1 MQTTAG
7 SVAVVEDDAAMRR
20 SIEYLLI
27 ARGYTVST
35 FESAEAFLESAAIGS
50 AVGLVLDIH
59 LPGMSGIDLQTRLL
73 AMKSRMQVVFV
84 TAYDDDAVRLKAL
97 ALGCVDFLQKPFDSS
112 RLIQALE
119 RAMSS

>member
-112 RLIQALE
+112 RLVQALE